1 MRTSPHSETSATRSS
16 PSSVTAFAGSVQF
29 VPIGIVSRMALTRLG
44 SSRRRER
51 GRTDLA
57 IGNVVG
63 SCLLNLTLVLG
74 GGALAAG
81 SRGLL
86 VSADLIQDDLPVMLL
101 TSLACLPIFWT
112 NGRISRVEGGLL
124 LGLYLLYVIDNILP
138 RTSMA
143 SWADEFRLVML
154 CLVIP
159 AVMIIIVIQAL
170 IYWKGSSQSQQRL
183 VK

>member
-1 MRTSPHSETSATRSS
+1 VLVSGAITAATLLGVSEA
-16 PSSVTAFAGSVQF
+16 V
-29 VPIGIVSRMALTRLG
+29 IGLTIVSAGTSTPELITSMVAAL
-44 SSRRRER
+44 R

-81 SRGLL
+81 SRGLI
-86 VSADLIQDDLPVMLL
+86 VSADLIHDDLPVMLL

-112 NGRISRVEGGLL
+112 KGVISRVEGGLL

-159 AVMIIIVIQAL
+159 AVMVIIVTQAL
-170 IYWKGSSQSQQRL
+170 IYWKGGSESQQRL